1 MEDVQ
6 NISLDFLNIKRN
18 QYIKTKQYDVGREI
32 VFCITN
38 EGREFD
44 LTGLTATFSIR
55 NRYGNIVLDST
66 EADELTVNT
75 TDNRIHLILTEELTA
90 HYGKLPYQISL
101 RDGDTV
107 VSTVTGF
114 MMVAES
120 VRNVDLPPIPPEP
133 PEPPTPPEP
142 PEPPTP
148 TVTHQWDFRVSMTDS
163 IGGQTLIIGDFPP
176 DPGSQEWIQTAVER
190 VDGVGL
196 VVSEIDSGG
205 SLPIVRIPTNLL
217 EPGHMVEIEFGECE
231 MVYSDY
237 GSYYIGTYCD
247 HEWAPGISDV
257 LDVHMGTDEPIYVSC
272 GSYNSTTYDRTVSS
286 ARDEN
291 YFSNSTLKIVS
302 ITSPDTQQNQILDPS
317 TLPEGCSSADYFA
330 NYVNFG
336 VKWEIY
342 KNDVLVGITPEMFET
357 SDSYE
362 TMQKQGY
369 PELNR
374 TTRKFFGYF
383 NDDHDIDPNVSF
395 CIPANCMSMVI
406 KTMKVY

>member
-1 MEDVQ
+1 
-6 NISLDFLNIKRN
+6 
-18 QYIKTKQYDVGREI
+18 
-32 VFCITN
+32 
-38 EGREFD
+38 
-44 LTGLTATFSIR
+44 
-55 NRYGNIVLDST
+55 
-66 EADELTVNT
+66 
-75 TDNRIHLILTEELTA
+75 
-90 HYGKLPYQISL
+90 
-101 RDGDTV
+101 
-107 VSTVTGF
+107 
-114 MMVAES
+114 
-120 VRNVDLPPIPPEP
+120 
-133 PEPPTPPEP
+133 
-142 PEPPTP
+142 
-148 TVTHQWDFRVSMTDS
+148 
-163 IGGQTLIIGDFPP
+163 
-176 DPGSQEWIQTAVER
+176 
-190 VDGVGL
+190 
-196 VVSEIDSGG
+196 
-205 SLPIVRIPTNLL
+205 
-217 EPGHMVEIEFGECE
+217 
-231 MVYSDY
+231 
-237 GSYYIGTYCD
+237 
-247 HEWAPGISDV
+247 
-257 LDVHMGTDEPIYVSC
+257 MGTDEPIYVSC